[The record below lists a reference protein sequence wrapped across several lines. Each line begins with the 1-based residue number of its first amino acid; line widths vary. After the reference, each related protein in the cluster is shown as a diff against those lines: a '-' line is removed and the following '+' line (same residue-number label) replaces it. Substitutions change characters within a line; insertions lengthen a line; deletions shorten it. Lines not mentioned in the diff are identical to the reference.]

1 MYSIAW
7 WQLMLGGPLSTAWQN
22 SNRQSK
28 DMTCIQ
34 PHHFLWLQHF
44 LQDLGLDCCYEY
56 ALGAAHVAISWSMMQ
71 ASNMD
76 LVTGLYVKRCTGF
89 TSARGML
96 KQLSHNLTVVLMV
109 ILALS
114 YLWNSRHQGGI
125 SISPEPYV
133 PSMEKWIT
141 CHIISAS
148 RLRALVGN
156 WLTWPWKWVLRP
168 YRKIDLFTW
177 EIQGFLDCCQVSGPS
192 SCDSSDGCRMNLAAR
207 VFQFKKCFRRLVDV
221 TTLLHQ
227 VHVSLKKWWNEK
239 SCICGLGPTVWSP
252 QTLTQDINSNGWKH
266 NEAIATQNHLKWWTI
281 LKDVNPLNFF
291 VPLASITWFLHHFCK
306 FH

>member
-1 MYSIAW
+1 MIEI
-7 WQLMLGGPLSTAWQN
+7 LGIKEEFLYLLSPMFHQWR
-22 SNRQSK
+22 SGS
-28 DMTCIQ
+28 
-34 PHHFLWLQHF
+34 L
-44 LQDLGLDCCYEY
+44 
-56 ALGAAHVAISWSMMQ
+56 
-71 ASNMD
+71 
-76 LVTGLYVKRCTGF
+76 
-89 TSARGML
+89 
-96 KQLSHNLTVVLMV
+96 V
-109 ILALS
+109 ILLV
-114 YLWNSRHQGGI
+114 HQD
-125 SISPEPYV
+125 Y
-133 PSMEKWIT
+133 
-141 CHIISAS
+141 S

-168 YRKIDLFTW
+168 YRKIDLFTR
-177 EIQGFLDCCQVSGPS
+177 EIQDFLDCCQVSGPS

-207 VFQFKKCFRRLVDV
+207 VFQFKTCFRRLVDV

-291 VPLASITWFLHHFCK
+291 VPLPSITWFLHHFCK
-306 FH
+306 FHSDVYMASGHLDNIPTFFSQATLLWLDFQR